1 MNKQLREIPLNP
13 AELNTLQSIAAL
25 CPYYDGIAVY
35 DARSILMDNGFA
47 YAENDCEITP
57 FIASTPK
64 GQKRIKGLSEIP
76 VLAIYPNPF
85 KEEIRIDYAI
95 SEETQGQIELVDIM
109 GRTVLQKQIQTGNT
123 HLINTKE
130 LKHGLYF
137 YTFRVNNMIVQ
148 QGKILKE

>member
-13 AELNTLQSIAAL
+13 TELNTLQSIAAL

-47 YAENDCEITP
+47 YVENDCETTP
-57 FIASTPK
+57 FIAPTPK
-64 GQKRIKGLSEIP
+64 GQKRLKALSETP
-76 VLAIYPNPF
+76 VIAIYPNPF
-85 KEEIRIDYAI
+85 KEEVRIDYVI
-95 SEETQGQIELVDIM
+95 SEGTNGQIELVDIM
-109 GRTVLQKQIQTGNT
+109 GRTVLQKQIGNT

-137 YTFRVNNMIVQ
+137 YTFSVNNMIVQ